1 MSETF
6 SNSNPSTYS
15 TPVAPAGTGTTQ
27 TTPTVTQP
35 SKEATKTVDMT
46 VPGNS
51 ETTAQETP
59 VVEENVKR
67 FDSDNIT
74 LPNSYISK
82 FMANINKATD
92 GITNENGDIRDLN
105 HSVTDPQMLT
115 ESFKRSILHNQKD
128 KNYFLT
134 ALDFFKTQDNT
145 NYTYSSHPIL
155 GNIRTPID
163 ENGKPIGL
171 PEAIDKNGNPID
183 YTNKHLHDYD
193 YSLA

>member
-15 TPVAPAGTGTTQ
+15 TPVAPVAPAGTGTTS

-35 SKEATKTVDMT
+35 SQEPKTVDMT

-51 ETTAQETP
+51 ETTVQETP
-59 VVEENVKR
+59 VVKEG
-67 FDSDNIT
+67 FDSDKIT
-74 LPNSYISK
+74 LSNSYISK
-82 FMANINKATD
+82 FMANINKATG
-92 GITNENGDIRDLN
+92 GIENENGDILDAY
-105 HSVTDPQMLT
+105 HSVGDQEVLT
-115 ESFKRSILHNQKD
+115 GIFKRTILHNQKD
-128 KNYFLT
+128 LNRYRESQNLFATL
-134 ALDFFKTQDNT
+134 DNT